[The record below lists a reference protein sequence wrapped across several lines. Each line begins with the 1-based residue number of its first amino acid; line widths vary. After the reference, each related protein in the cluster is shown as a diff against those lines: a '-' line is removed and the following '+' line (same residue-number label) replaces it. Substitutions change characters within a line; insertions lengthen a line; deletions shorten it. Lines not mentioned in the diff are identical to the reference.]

1 MNTKAVFIVDDSP
14 EIIGQL
20 IRLLEREQFSVAG
33 VAGDVKSAKEWL
45 SLNSAGC
52 IILDI
57 GLPDGSGF
65 DLLEWYE
72 GKKQDTTLIVFTN
85 YYSEMIREKSLLL
98 GADYVF
104 DKSDDVTGLLSILE
118 KHTSGHTR

>member
-1 MNTKAVFIVDDSP
+1 MNRKTVFIVDDSP
-14 EIIGQL
+14 EIISQL
-20 IRLLEREQFSVAG
+20 IKLLEREQFTVTG

-45 SLNSAGC
+45 SVNSAGC

-72 GKKQDTTLIVFTN
+72 GKKQGTTLIVFTN

-98 GADYVF
+98 GADYIF
-104 DKSDDVTGLLSILE
+104 DKSDDVTGLLSVLD
-118 KHTSGHTR
+118 KQTADHT